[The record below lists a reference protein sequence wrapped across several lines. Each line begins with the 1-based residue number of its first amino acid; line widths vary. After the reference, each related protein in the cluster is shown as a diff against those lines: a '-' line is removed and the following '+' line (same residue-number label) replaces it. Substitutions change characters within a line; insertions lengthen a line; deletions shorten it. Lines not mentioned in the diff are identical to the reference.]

1 MNYAIASPQSVQ
13 SVELATEAG
22 PDPIKLANL
31 LRKGHDKPTYGEP
44 SRESTPPESRTPY
57 IHVGTAGWVDRIKSL
72 RESIPSLSTTFAYET
87 WRNRIT
93 DEPYWQIEADYWEDC
108 CCTSVQSREKGELQM
123 LQLKHFLK
131 NANKSDWFQM
141 YTRLESKPSEV
152 DIGNRV
158 LNTIYRRHRARF
170 WKELGEKRGHN
181 DREGI
186 HDTHYWRV
194 EFYALNDEV
203 ARLEEASR
211 AKAKP
216 AQRSARSGTRRRG
229 GMNSRTA
236 TRGKAS
242 GIQKPMGNTLTG
254 TRKSARLAE
263 RYGFCSLNGDLKP
276 QASRTLEPAET
287 ASFFKSFQNKQKSD

>member
-1 MNYAIASPQSVQ
+1 
-13 SVELATEAG
+13 
-22 PDPIKLANL
+22 
-31 LRKGHDKPTYGEP
+31 
-44 SRESTPPESRTPY
+44 
-57 IHVGTAGWVDRIKSL
+57 
-72 RESIPSLSTTFAYET
+72 
-87 WRNRIT
+87 
-93 DEPYWQIEADYWEDC
+93 
-108 CCTSVQSREKGELQM
+108 M

-211 AKAKP
+211 AKLEEAARARLEEASRAKAKP
-216 AQRSARSGTRRRG
+216 AQRSARSGRRRRG

-263 RYGFCSLNGDLKP
+263 RYAFCSLNGDLKP

-287 ASFFKSFQNKQKSD
+287 ASFFKSFQNKQRSD